1 MLKVVISSKTGQNKG
16 QHILSK

>member
-1 MLKVVISSKTGQNKG
+1 MLKVAISSKTGQNKG